1 MLTHHTSVPADPARV
16 VVLGARGFVGSAL
29 VAALQAA
36 AIPVLALG
44 SADLDLTDEGAGAA
58 LAEHLHPDDSLV
70 FLSAL
75 TPDKG
80 RGIPAYMANQRM
92 GAAVAQ
98 AVERV
103 TPAHLIY
110 LSSDAVYP
118 MTEGLVSER
127 SPADCT
133 DLYGVMHRARELM
146 MAASCRAP
154 LAVLRPTLIY
164 GAADTHN
171 SYGPNR
177 LRRAALKDGRITL
190 FGEGEE
196 TRDHIAVDDV
206 VTLILRVLRHR
217 SAGLLNLAT
226 GQSITYRALADKIAA
241 LFGTSVEVVGTPRQ
255 NPVTHRHF
263 EVTDLRRTFPDF
275 VLIPLDE
282 GLAKAHQEMMA
293 GA

>member
-1 MLTHHTSVPADPARV
+1 MLTHHTPIPADPARV
-16 VVLGARGFVGSAL
+16 VVLGARGFIGAAL
-29 VAALQAA
+29 VNALQAA
-36 AIPVLALG
+36 TIPVLALG

-58 LAEHLHPDDSLV
+58 LAERLSPNDALV

-80 RGIPAYMANQRM
+80 RGIAAYMANQRM
-92 GAAVAQ
+92 GAAVAH

-103 TPAHLIY
+103 TPAHLVY

-118 MTEGLVSER
+118 MNAGLVSES

-146 MAASCRAP
+146 MASSCRAP

-177 LRRAALKDGRITL
+177 LRRAALKDNRITL

-206 VTLILRVLRHR
+206 VALILRVLRHR

-226 GQSITYRALADKIAA
+226 GQSVSYRTLADKVAA
-241 LFGTSVEVVGTPRQ
+241 LFSSPVTVVGTPRQ

-263 EVTDLRRTFPDF
+263 EIAALHRAFPDF
-275 VLIPLDE
+275 VFTPLDR
-282 GLAKAHQEMMA
+282 GLAKAHQAMMA
-293 GA
+293 EA